1 MNRLR
6 SGMWEMGA
14 DGPTSL
20 ARPAVPP
27 SSCDLDAPMHTDLAT
42 TRVGASGYSERSE
55 AATATVFDGRAR
67 GSTFYRRVFRPL
79 LGAAMVVVLWLV
91 FAPTVLGGSVTY
103 VVTDGVSMLPHFHAN
118 DLVLLRQEPTYHVGE
133 VAGYQNGQLHEIVMH
148 RIIAMDG
155 DRYVFKGDNNDF
167 TDTYH
172 PLKSQIVGAEWLHLS
187 GWGRWLNDIRIPFV
201 AAALLAALWLLSFR
215 KSPASRR
222 RRRRR
227 YAR

>member
-1 MNRLR
+1 MSRLR

-14 DGPTSL
+14 NGPASL
-20 ARPAVPP
+20 ARPLVSP
-27 SSCDLDAPMHTDLAT
+27 SSSDPDVPMHTDLAT
-42 TRVGASGYSERSE
+42 TRIDASKCPARSE
-55 AATATVFDGRAR
+55 AAAASVDDGRAR
-67 GSTFYRRVFRPL
+67 GTTIYRRVFRPL
-79 LGAAMVVVLWLV
+79 LGAAVVVVLWLV

-103 VVTDGVSMLPHFHAN
+103 VVTDGVSMLPHFHAD

-155 DRYVFKGDNNDF
+155 DRFVFKGDNNDF

-172 PLKSQIVGAEWLHLS
+172 PLKSQIVGAEWMHLS
-187 GWGRWLNDIRIPFV
+187 GWGRWLNEIRIPFV
-201 AAALLAALWLLSFR
+201 TAALLAALWLLSFR

-227 YAR
+227 HAR

>member
-1 MNRLR
+1 
-6 SGMWEMGA
+6 
-14 DGPTSL
+14 
-20 ARPAVPP
+20 
-27 SSCDLDAPMHTDLAT
+27 MHFDLAS
-42 TRVGASGYSERSE
+42 TRIGASRGPARMEMV
-55 AATATVFDGRAR
+55 AAAADVECAQRT
-67 GSTFYRRVFRPL
+67 TFFRRVFRPL
-79 LGAAMVVVLWLV
+79 LGAAMAVVLWLV

-103 VVTDGVSMLPHFHAN
+103 VVTDGVSMLPHFHAE

-133 VAGYQNGQLHEIVMH
+133 VAGYENGQLHEIVMH
-148 RIIAMDG
+148 RIIALDG

-201 AAALLAALWLLSFR
+201 TAALLAALWLLSFR
-215 KSPASRR
+215 KSPATRR

-227 YAR
+227 HAR